1 MNYNFTPEFNKELKK
16 LAKDWRSLPEDIEL
30 AKKALPLLYLRQGD
44 EPEDALQLRH
54 DQFFLTKRATILK
67 KTDDGKEVVKMR
79 LDCRSLGTKDIVRVI
94 FIAIRYSDNIRFVEL
109 YAKNSKNKDREDQA
123 RIKRYL

>member
-1 MNYNFTPEFNKELKK
+1 MNYNFTPEFSKELKK
-16 LAKDWRSLPEDIEL
+16 LAKDWRSLPSDLEL
-30 AKKALPLLYLRQGD
+30 AKKALPLLYVLQGD
-44 EPEDALQLRH
+44 EPEAALQLRRE
-54 DQFFLTKRATILK
+54 QFFLTKRATILT

-79 LDCRSLGTKDIVRVI
+79 LDCASLGNKDMVRIVFV
-94 FIAIRYSDNIRFVEL
+94 AIRDLGNITFIEL